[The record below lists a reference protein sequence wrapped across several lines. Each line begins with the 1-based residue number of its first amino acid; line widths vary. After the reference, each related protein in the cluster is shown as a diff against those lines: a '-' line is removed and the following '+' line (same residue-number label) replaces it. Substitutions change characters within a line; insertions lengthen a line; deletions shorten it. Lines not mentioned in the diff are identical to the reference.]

1 MLLTTPN
8 GLTCDWQRSKPYR
21 VANNWFLDFLFILLL
36 MTLKILSVSMGFSY
50 YIYAFEYDFLS

>member
-8 GLTCDWQRSKPYR
+8 GLTCDWQRSKLYR
-21 VANNWFLDFLFILLL
+21 VAKNWFLDFLFILLL

-50 YIYAFEYDFLS
+50 FFILLNMTF

>member
-1 MLLTTPN
+1 MLLTTSNSP
-8 GLTCDWQRSKPYR
+8 TWDWQRSKPYR
-21 VANNWFLDFLFILLL
+21 VADNWFLDFLFILLL